1 MAQRITDQDLETML
15 ARYTRACERHGLV
28 ASGDQ
33 VWMDHGSQM
42 YGRAFRV
49 YTIREGSTAHHNPPA
64 GNDFLGMT
72 KREAFHSLAE
82 RSSALE
88 AVRT

>member
-1 MAQRITDQDLETML
+1 ML
-15 ARYTRACERHGLV
+15 ARYVRACERHGLV
-28 ASGDQ
+28 TDGDRIG
-33 VWMDHGSQM
+33 MDHGSVM

-49 YTIREGSTAHHNPPA
+49 YTIPAGSTAHHNPPA

-72 KREAFHSLAE
+72 KAEAFHSLAE

>member
-1 MAQRITDQDLETML
+1 ML

-28 ASGDQ
+28 TSGDQ

-64 GNDFLGMT
+64 GNSFLGMT
-72 KREAFHSLAE
+72 KREAFHTLAE